1 MSMKKNLL
9 LSMVATAVA
18 GMAITSCSSKLG
30 PLSADN
36 FKVTPAPLEL
46 QGTQVPVTIY
56 GTFPE
61 KYMKKKAVV
70 TVIPELRSSAKSV
83 RGQEATFQGEKVL
96 GNDQTISYQLGGH
109 YSMRDAFDYTDD
121 MHRSDLYLTFNARV
135 GKKQVSIPD
144 VKVADGII
152 ATAGLYRQAL
162 MQGGGI
168 IAPDTFQQVRKA
180 KQEASIKFLIN
191 QAQLRK
197 SELKNNSVQEFCNL
211 LARINMEA
219 EKFNVNDVEVLAY
232 ASPDGGEQFNT
243 QLAGKRQKESEKYV
257 DSQLKA
263 NKVNAPI
270 TGNYTAQD
278 WDGFQQLVAAS
289 DIQDKELILRVLNMY
304 KDPQEREQQIKN
316 LSQGF
321 RDLADQILPQLR
333 RSRMIINYESIGRS
347 DEQIRDQY
355 NTYPEAL
362 SADELLYYATLM
374 TSVYKKEEIYTK
386 CVEIHPNDYRAF
398 NNVAAMKLAKGETEA
413 ARTYLQ
419 AALAINPQ
427 TGEPQSNYALMA
439 LKEGKIAEAE
449 AFMSKA
455 GRSAGLNEV
464 QGAVNIAKGNYKQ
477 AAINYEGVYN
487 NMAALSQILA
497 EDYASAR
504 ATFNKIGNEGDGLT
518 DYLHSVLAARE
529 ENKYA
534 ANSYLQDALSKDPSL
549 KKYADEDL
557 EFLKIKDE

>member
-1 MSMKKNLL
+1 MG
-9 LSMVATAVA
+9 

-30 PLSADN
+30 SLSADN

-70 TVIPELRSSAKSV
+70 TVTPQLRYGSQVAV
-83 RGQEATFQGEKVL
+83 GQEVTFQGEKVL
-96 GNDQTISYQLGGH
+96 GNDQTISYLVGGH
-109 YSMRDAFDYTDD
+109 YSMRDAFDYNDD
-121 MHRSDLYLTFNARV
+121 MHKADLYLSFNARV
-135 GKKQVSIPD
+135 GKKQVQIPD
-144 VKVADGII
+144 VKIADGII

-211 LARINMEA
+211 LAKINMEA
-219 EKFNVNDVEVLAY
+219 EKFNVNDIEVLAY
-232 ASPDGGEQFNT
+232 ASPDGGEEFNT

-257 DSQLKA
+257 DAQLKA

-270 TGNYTAQD
+270 TGKYTAQD

-289 DIQDKELILRVLNMY
+289 DIQDKDLILRVLSMY
-304 KDPQEREQQIKN
+304 KDPEEREQQIKN

-333 RSRMIINYESIGRS
+333 RSRMIINYESVGRS
-347 DEQIRDQY
+347 DEQIKEQY
-355 NTYPEAL
+355 NSVPELL
-362 SADELLYYATLM
+362 SADELLYYASLM
-374 TSVYKKEEIYTK
+374 SSVYKKEEIYTK

-398 NNVAAMKLAKGETEA
+398 NNVAAMKLAKGEFDA
-413 ARTYLQ
+413 ARTYME
-419 AALAINPQ
+419 AALSINPQ
-427 TGEPQSNYALMA
+427 AGEPQSNYALIA
-439 LKEGKIAEAE
+439 LKEGKISEAE
-449 AFMSKA
+449 AYMSKA

-464 QGAVNIAKGNYKQ
+464 QGAVNLAKGNYKQ
-477 AAINYEGVYN
+477 AAANYNGVYN
-487 NMAALSQILA
+487 NMAALSQILS

-504 ATFNKIGNEGDGLT
+504 ATFNKIGSEGDGLT
-518 DYLHSVLAARE
+518 DYLHAILCARE

-534 ANSYLQDALSKDPSL
+534 ADSYLKDALSKDPSL
-549 KKYADEDL
+549 KRYAEEDL
-557 EFLKIKDE
+557 EFLKVKE

>member
-1 MSMKKNLL
+1 MQKNFI
-9 LSMVATAVA
+9 LSIVAVA
-18 GMAITSCSSKLG
+18 MGAMAITSCSSKLG

-36 FKVTPAPLEL
+36 FKVTPNPLEL
-46 QGTQVPVTIY
+46 QANQVPVTIY
-56 GTFPE
+56 GAFPE
-61 KYMKKKAVV
+61 KYMNKKAVV
-70 TVIPELRSSAKSV
+70 TVVPELRYGSQV
-83 RGQEATFQGEKVL
+83 QRGQGATFQGEKVL
-96 GNDQTISYQLGGH
+96 GNDQTVSYILGGH
-109 YSMRDAFDYTDD
+109 YNMRDAFDYTDD
-121 MHRSDLYLTFNARV
+121 MHRSELYLTFDARV
-135 GKKQVSIPD
+135 GKKQVSIPA

-162 MQGGGI
+162 LQGGGI

-197 SELKNNSVQEFCNL
+197 SELKNNSVQEFVKL
-211 LARINMEA
+211 LGKINADA
-219 EKFNVNDVEVLAY
+219 EKYNLQDVEVLAY
-232 ASPDGGEQFNT
+232 ASPDGGEQYNT
-243 QLAGKRQKESEKYV
+243 ELAGKRQKESVKYV

-278 WDGFQQLVAAS
+278 WEGFQQLVAAS
-289 DIQDKELILRVLNMY
+289 DIQDKELILRVLSMY

-347 DEQIRDQY
+347 DEQIEAQY
-355 NTYPEAL
+355 NTTTGVL
-362 SADELLYYATLM
+362 SADEILYYATLV
-374 TSVYKKEEIYTK
+374 SNIDKKEEIYTK
-386 CVEIHPNDYRAF
+386 CAQIYPSDYRAY
-398 NNVAAMKLAKGETEA
+398 NNVAAVKLAKGDMES
-413 ARTYLQ
+413 ARFYLQ
-419 AALAINPQ
+419 RALAADPQ
-427 TGEPQSNYALMA
+427 AGEPQSNYALIA
-439 LKEGKIAEAE
+439 LKNGNVSEAE
-449 AFMSKA
+449 SFLSKA

-464 QGAVNIAKGNYKQ
+464 QGAVNLVKGNYKQ
-477 AAINYEGVYN
+477 AAENYNGVYN

-504 ATFNKIGNEGDGLT
+504 ATFNQIGKQGDGLT
-518 DYLHSVLAARE
+518 DYLHAILGARQ

-534 ANSYLQDALSKDPSL
+534 ATSYLQDAFSKNPSL
-549 KKYADEDL
+549 KAYYDDDL
-557 EFLKIKDE
+557 EFVNVKE

>member
-1 MSMKKNLL
+1 MKKNLFL
-9 LSMVATAVA
+9 PVVAAVLG
-18 GMAITSCSSKLG
+18 GMAISSCSSKLG

-36 FKVTPAPLEL
+36 FKVTPNPIEL

-70 TVIPELRSSAKSV
+70 TITPQLRYGANTTSGEGV
-83 RGQEATFQGEKVL
+83 TFQGEKVL
-96 GNDQTISYQLGGH
+96 GNDQTISYALGGH

-121 MHRSDLYLTFNARV
+121 MHRADLYLTFNARV

-152 ATAGLYRQAL
+152 ATAGLYRKAL

-219 EKFNVNDVEVLAY
+219 EKFNVSDVEVLAY
-232 ASPDGGEQFNT
+232 ASPDGGETFNN
-243 QLAGKRQKESEKYV
+243 QLANKRQKESEKYV
-257 DSQLKA
+257 DAQLKA

-270 TGNYTAQD
+270 TGSYTAQD
-278 WDGFQQLVAAS
+278 WDGFQQLVSAS

-355 NTYPEAL
+355 NSIPEVL

-374 TSVYKKEEIYTK
+374 TSIYKKEEIYTK
-386 CVEIHPNDYRAF
+386 CTEVHPEDYRAF
-398 NNVAAMKLAKGETEA
+398 NNVAAMKLAKGDIA
-413 ARTYLQ
+413 SARAYLQ
-419 AALAINPQ
+419 RALAINPQ
-427 TGEPQSNYALMA
+427 AGEPQSNYALIA
-439 LKEGKIAEAE
+439 LKEGNLSEAE
-449 AFMSKA
+449 AFLSKA

-464 QGAVNIAKGNYKQ
+464 QGAVNLVKGNYKQ
-477 AAINYEGVYN
+477 AAENYNGVYN

-504 ATFNKIGNEGDGLT
+504 ATFNQIGKEGDGLT
-518 DYLHSVLAARE
+518 DYLHAILGARE

-534 ANSYLQDALSKDPSL
+534 ASNYLQNALSKDPSL
-549 KKYADEDL
+549 KAYSEEDL
-557 EFLKIKDE
+557 ELLLLKE